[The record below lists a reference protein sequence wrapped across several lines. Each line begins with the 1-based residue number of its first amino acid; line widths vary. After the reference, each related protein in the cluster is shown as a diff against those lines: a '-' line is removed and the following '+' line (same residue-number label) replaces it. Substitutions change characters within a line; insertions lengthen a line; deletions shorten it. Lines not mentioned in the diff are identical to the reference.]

1 MKCSQNMRCRQ
12 DEEVSFEVVKRNPVR
27 TFIYRTPNKT
37 VYYQNRSLENASQK
51 IGPHFRANPEN

>member
-1 MKCSQNMRCRQ
+1 MQCIQNMRCRR

-27 TFIYRTPNKT
+27 TLIYRTQNKT

-51 IGPHFRANPEN
+51 IVSHFRANPEN